1 MISLTARSA
10 VSLCQIIM
18 NAIMFNR
25 TAQRA
30 FAIKEWLEAKSTVF
44 SRLCGEDFTR
54 KEVLL
59 ALLYT
64 TGLLLTAGIAGTL
77 EGGAL

>member
-1 MISLTARSA
+1 MK
-10 VSLCQIIM
+10 
-18 NAIMFNR
+18 AILLNR

-30 FAIKEWLEAKSTVF
+30 FAIKEWLEAKSAVF

-64 TGLLLTAGIAGTL
+64 TGLLLTVGIAGTL

>member
-1 MISLTARSA
+1 
-10 VSLCQIIM
+10 M
-18 NAIMFNR
+18 NTILFDR

-30 FAIKEWLEAKSTVF
+30 SAVQAWLEAKSAVF